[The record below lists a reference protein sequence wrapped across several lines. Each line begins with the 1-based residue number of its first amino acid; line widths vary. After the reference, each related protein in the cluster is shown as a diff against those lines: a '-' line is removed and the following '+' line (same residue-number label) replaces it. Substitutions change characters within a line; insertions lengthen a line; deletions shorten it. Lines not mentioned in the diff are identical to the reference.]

1 MSKLSYFKLM
11 LEDFET
17 MSEIY
22 STAQIGELIVA
33 TMQYLKDGRIVE
45 IEEPLKYAYLD
56 LRKKVDRSQKAYEEK
71 CAQLAKNGAK
81 GGKAKAA
88 NRFKFSKSHFKQM
101 ITRIADEIDEDIPP
115 TSVIADLYEELKEN
129 DFSIGDE
136 PLANDSDLDSYLF
149 HTVFPDYEHEAEV
162 FAYVFSKY
170 HGLRD
175 EEGKTQASEIAFY
188 SHELFKKPHENWK
201 KLIDE
206 YISDNYLANA
216 SKSS

>member
-17 MSEIY
+17 MAEIY

-88 NRFKFSKSHFKQM
+88 NRYKCSKSHFKQM
-101 ITRIADEIDEDIPP
+101 ITKIADEIDEDIPP
-115 TSVIADLYEELKEN
+115 ASFINDLYEELKEN
-129 DFSIGDE
+129 NFSIGGE
-136 PLANDSDLDSYLF
+136 PLANDSDLDSYLY
-149 HTVFPDYEHEAEV
+149 HTVFRDNKYDTEV
-162 FAYVFSKY
+162 FEYVFSKY

-175 EEGKTQASEIAFY
+175 EEGKTQASEIAFD
-188 SHELFKKPHENWK
+188 SSEIFKKSHENWK
-201 KLIDE
+201 KMIDE
-206 YISDNYLANA
+206 YIAEHYLANA
-216 SKSS
+216 SKS